1 MLKEKG
7 ILFNLLR
14 FLHKGLSLNRTRRLL
29 RMRRD
34 TFLILLKQA
43 VELEFLVKKNGHY
56 VFSRKG
62 GRFIGKNK
70 FNFFRCNCNIGFK
83 IPKGVLLKAKEY
95 CKLRVVPNVEI
106 DQCPTTPEDLVQR
119 IAFMYENG
127 DLNNKRILCIG
138 DNDFASLLMF
148 EVAKPK
154 EVVVIDID
162 ERVLVIIQKI
172 AKEQKWTIKTKKFDI
187 RKLSQT
193 NYPKY
198 LKERFDVFQTDPPY
212 TEVGFKYYLA
222 LGMVALKREGAC
234 YIIAPHMNLESWSDE
249 LLYETEKFLLE
260 HGFFITDVLPSF
272 QSFIDKYGIISSMI
286 RAERTNL
293 VKDPLSA
300 LKQLNLDK
308 FYTIR

>member
-7 ILFNLLR
+7 ILFNLFR
-14 FLHKGLSLNRTRRLL
+14 FLDKGLSLGRTRRFL
-29 RMRRD
+29 RMRKD
-34 TFLILLKQA
+34 TFSILLKQV
-43 VELEFLVKKNGHY
+43 VELELLIKKNGRY
-56 VFSRKG
+56 ILSRKG
-62 GRFIGKNK
+62 RRLIGENK

-83 IPKGVLLKAKEY
+83 IPKGILLKAKEY
-95 CKLRVVPNVEI
+95 CKLRVVPNVGI

-119 IAFMYENG
+119 VAFMYENG

-154 EVVVIDID
+154 EVVVIDVD
-162 ERVLVIIQKI
+162 EQVLTTIKKI
-172 AKEQKWTIKTKKFDI
+172 AKKQKWAIKTKKFDI
-187 RKLSQT
+187 RKLSQI
-193 NYPKY
+193 NYPKN
-198 LKERFDVFQTDPPY
+198 LEDRFDVFQTDPPY

-222 LGMVALKREGAC
+222 LGMIALKRKGAC
-234 YIIAPHMNLESWSDE
+234 YVVAPRMNLESWSDE
-249 LLYETEKFLLE
+249 LLYEIEKFLLE

-286 RAERTNL
+286 RAERTTL
-293 VKDPLSA
+293 IKKPFSA

>member
-1 MLKEKG
+1 MLKENG

-260 HGFFITDVLPSF
+260 HGFFITDALPSF